1 MAVYDILFPVRRRVL
16 ERFSRAEIEQAAQ
29 VAFWQHPPDDCEIRG
44 QDLVF
49 TWLEDLLN
57 PGDKMIRI
65 SGDVIPP
72 AAGPVPDDE
81 WRGRSVPAP
90 DAAAGGDS

>member
-1 MAVYDILFPVRRRVL
+1 MAVYDVMFPVRRRVL

-29 VAFWQHPPDDCEIRG
+29 VAFWQHPPDDCTIPD

-49 TWLEDLLN
+49 TWLDDLLA
-57 PGDKMIRI
+57 PGAKMIRI

-72 AAGPVPDDE
+72 EGE
-81 WRGRSVPAP
+81 WRDRSVPAP